1 MLELNSDQDKSYVAA
16 TKILQTHRHLDM
28 KPLFDRKLDLL
39 PHVLAWIE
47 CFAESRLDLKLPSVF
62 DFVRAMPMEVVSGV
76 AGKKKGKK
84 RMRSKS

>member
-39 PHVLAWIE
+39 PHVLAWLE
-47 CFAESRLDLKLPSVF
+47 
-62 DFVRAMPMEVVSGV
+62 
-76 AGKKKGKK
+76 
-84 RMRSKS
+84 